1 MISNLQLQ
9 ELYPSPVLMFDVNV
23 DIEKAFQE
31 TMTLNR
37 DWTDDLVNWKL
48 EGTELQKIY
57 EIKREQIIL
66 YKEKYNL
73 PGEVTLG
80 AAWRVWQEYGERESA
95 HFHLGGFF
103 SSIVYLKTPEGGGD
117 LMVLDPRGPVC
128 WNMFNTEI
136 FDTPNG
142 KGGGGDCRIYTR
154 IKPHPGLVVIMPS
167 WLIHYSEQNLS
178 QDPRTLIAS
187 DWTLTGWQNVQRT
200 EESNREVKKL

>member
-1 MISNLQLQ
+1 MISNVRLH

-23 DIEKAFQE
+23 DIEEAFEE
-31 TMTLNR
+31 TMRLGNT
-37 DWTDDLVNWKL
+37 WTDKLLNWEL
-48 EGTELQKIY
+48 EGTVLQQIYKI
-57 EIKREQIIL
+57 KHEQIVL

-80 AAWRVWQEYGERESA
+80 ASWRVWQEYGERESA

-128 WNMFNTEI
+128 WNMFNTET
-136 FDTPNG
+136 FDVSN
-142 KGGGGDCRIYTR
+142 GGGGDCRIYTR
-154 IKPHPGLVVIMPS
+154 IKPYPGLVVIMPS

-178 QDPRTLIAS
+178 QDPRSLIAS

-200 EESNREVKKL
+200 KESDRVVKKL